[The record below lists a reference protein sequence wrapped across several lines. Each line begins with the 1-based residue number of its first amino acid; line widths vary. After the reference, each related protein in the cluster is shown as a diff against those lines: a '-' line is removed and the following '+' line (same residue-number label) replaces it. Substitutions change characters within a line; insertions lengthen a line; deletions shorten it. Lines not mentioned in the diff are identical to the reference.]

1 MLGMEPKFTKYKKL
15 IELQLEELTADNALG
30 QSAQKTVE
38 LDQQSVGRLSRMDA
52 LQSQAM
58 AQAQQRRKSKGK
70 SDEASKQSSDS
81 SEMPMTDEHKAFIG
95 IFGEGKRNKGDQMT
109 ANRVLLDYAA
119 KFPKGAKA
127 NTKKRGSDFL
137 LTNYMQAKGIAM
149 RKRTRSSRPKMDYE
163 AFVMEM
169 KNRRG

>member
-58 AQAQQRRKSKGK
+58 AQAQQRRRDVLKGSLQAALQRLLEEEFGYSLERGDGHCQSKL
-70 SDEASKQSSDS
+70 S
-81 SEMPMTDEHKAFIG
+81 
-95 IFGEGKRNKGDQMT
+95 
-109 ANRVLLDYAA
+109 
-119 KFPKGAKA
+119 
-127 NTKKRGSDFL
+127 
-137 LTNYMQAKGIAM
+137 
-149 RKRTRSSRPKMDYE
+149 
-163 AFVMEM
+163 
-169 KNRRG
+169 